1 MKGYKFV
8 RKKWTYST
16 SWKFIER
23 KELYHKCQKVI
34 DKIKGEALILERTI
48 NILKEKISDGEE
60 ILKKF
65 EEKNGKI
72 LNQAKR
78 ELE

>member
-8 RKKWTYST
+8 RKNDLIQQAENLK
-16 SWKFIER
+16 KK
-23 KELYHKCQKVI
+23 KELYHKCQKVT
-34 DKIKGEALILERTI
+34 DKIKSEALILALTI
-48 NILKEKISDGEE
+48 NILKEKTSDGEE

-72 LNQAKR
+72 LN
-78 ELE
+78 